1 MLIKHALSIVTLT
14 VFFVSIIYWI
24 DSEFRYDQFLKMA
37 MMRKKSIDEMID
49 IGMINKGMIIFIRK
63 FKIFLD
69 KNIGRFF

>member
-1 MLIKHALSIVTLT
+1 
-14 VFFVSIIYWI
+14 
-24 DSEFRYDQFLKMA
+24 MA